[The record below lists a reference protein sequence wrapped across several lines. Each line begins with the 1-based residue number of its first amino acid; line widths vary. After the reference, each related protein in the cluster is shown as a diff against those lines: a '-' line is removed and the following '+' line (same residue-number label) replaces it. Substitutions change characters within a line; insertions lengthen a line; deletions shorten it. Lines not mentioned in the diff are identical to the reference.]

1 MVLRTER
8 QYLKKTKLLHKRMK
22 KYFYSVMDGTS
33 FALIE

>member
-1 MVLRTER
+1 MVLRAER
-8 QYLKKTKLLHKRMK
+8 QHLKTTKLLHKRMK